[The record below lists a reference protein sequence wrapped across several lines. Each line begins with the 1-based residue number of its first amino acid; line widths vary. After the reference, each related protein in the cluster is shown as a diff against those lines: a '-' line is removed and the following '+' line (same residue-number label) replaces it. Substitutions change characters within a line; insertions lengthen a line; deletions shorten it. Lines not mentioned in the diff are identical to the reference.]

1 MPVKLRNAW
10 DVKNTMGEQED
21 VGEDSTGEWR
31 SLFACGGKR
40 LAYLQWL
47 EIANLL
53 CRRPEIET
61 LCTC

>member
-1 MPVKLRNAW
+1 MPVKLHNAW
-10 DVKNTMGEQED
+10 DVKNTTGEKED

-47 EIANLL
+47 EMANLL
-53 CRRPEIET
+53 CR
-61 LCTC
+61 